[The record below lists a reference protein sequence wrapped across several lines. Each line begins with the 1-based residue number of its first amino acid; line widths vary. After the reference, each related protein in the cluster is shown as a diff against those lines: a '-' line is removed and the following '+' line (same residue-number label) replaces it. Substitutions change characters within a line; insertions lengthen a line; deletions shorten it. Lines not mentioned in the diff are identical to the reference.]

1 VNFADIAPGDRGFQF
16 QSPRCVSPTIDDS
29 QWYTC
34 RGRKFSFSTTAILP
48 FRQEVD
54 IMKRVLQVVAII
66 IGVLLIIVIALP
78 FLIDANTFKP
88 KLESELTGALGRKV
102 TVGNLSLS
110 LFSGGVAADNIAI
123 ADDPQFS
130 NTPFVQ
136 AKALK
141 VGVELIPLIFSRT
154 LNVTDVTLNEPQISL
169 VKSANGEKWNFS
181 SLGAAS
187 APASEA
193 APHAASKSPSSAPER
208 STSGKPTP
216 ANPPEPS
223 SSSSAAAPNL
233 SVAKLNV
240 AGGRVTVS
248 RADSSEKERVY
259 SAVNITVTN
268 FSFNSSFPFELTA
281 DTPAG
286 GKLKLTGNAGPIN
299 PGNAAQ
305 TPLNA
310 KISIQKMNLAAS
322 GFIDP
327 AAGIAGIADLDGKL
341 VSDGHQAKLNGTLKV
356 ANLKVVQK
364 GSPAGQPVN
373 VTFAVV
379 HDLVKQ
385 RGDLTQGDIAMG
397 KAVAHLTGTYDAH
410 GKVTTV
416 NLKLNGQNMPVD
428 DLEAMLPAVGVILPP
443 KATLKGG
450 DLNTT
455 MASIGPVNELVTTGS
470 VRLQNSTLANFD
482 LGSKL
487 SAISA
492 LSGKNTGN
500 DTTIQNFSSDVKMSP
515 QGTAATNINLNV
527 PAIGVLTGDG
537 TVNPSNELAFKMKAD
552 VAGLTVPFGVQG
564 TTSDPKFTPDVKG
577 IATGMLQNALSNK
590 GTANQQNPINNV
602 MGLFKKKQ

>member
-1 VNFADIAPGDRGFQF
+1 
-16 QSPRCVSPTIDDS
+16 
-29 QWYTC
+29 
-34 RGRKFSFSTTAILP
+34 
-48 FRQEVD
+48 
-54 IMKRVLQVVAII
+54 MKRILQVVAII
-66 IGVLLIIVIALP
+66 IGVLIIAVIALP
-78 FLIDANTFKP
+78 VLIDANTFKP
-88 KLESELTGALGRKV
+88 KIESELTGALGRKV

-110 LFSGGVAADNIAI
+110 LLSGGVAADNIAI

-130 NTPFVQ
+130 TTPFVQ
-136 AKALK
+136 AKSLK
-141 VGVELIPLIFSRT
+141 VGVELIPLIFSKT
-154 LNVTDVTLNEPQISL
+154 LNVTEVTLNEPQISL

-181 SLGAAS
+181 SLGATSPAS
-187 APASEA
+187 ASASES
-193 APHAASKSPSSAPER
+193 APRAASKSPSSAPK
-208 STSGKPTP
+208 TAPSGKPTP
-216 ANPPEPS
+216 ANPPEAEPS
-223 SSSSAAAPNL
+223 GSSPAAQPNL

-240 AGGRVTVS
+240 SGGRVTVS
-248 RADSSEKERVY
+248 RADSSEQPRVY

-281 DTPAG
+281 GTPAG
-286 GKLKLTGNAGPIN
+286 GSLKLTGNAGPIN
-299 PGNAAQ
+299 AGNAAQ

-310 KISIQKMNLAAS
+310 KISVQRMNLAAS

-327 AAGIAGIADLDGKL
+327 AAGIAGIADLDGTL
-341 VSDGHQAKLNGTLKV
+341 VSDGHQAKLNATLKV
-356 ANLKVVQK
+356 ANLQVVQK

-385 RGDLTQGDIAMG
+385 TGDLTQGDVAMG
-397 KAVAHLTGTYDAH
+397 KAVARLTGTYDAH

-455 MASIGPVNELVTTGS
+455 MASIGPVNDLVTTGS
-470 VRLQNSTLANFD
+470 VRLQNSTLANFN

-492 LSGKNTGN
+492 LSGKTTGN
-500 DTTIQNFSSDVKMSP
+500 DTTIQNFSSDVKTSP
-515 QGTAATNINLNV
+515 RGTAATNINLNV

-552 VAGLTVPFGVQG
+552 VAGLTVPFGIQG
-564 TTSDPKFTPDVKG
+564 TTSDPKFTPDVAG
-577 IATGMLQNALSNK
+577 IATGMLQNVLSNK